1 MASVNKVILI
11 GNLGRDPE
19 TRMTADGRPIC
30 SLALAT
36 TRRYKDSQGALQ
48 EETEWHRVTLFG
60 RQAEVA
66 QQYLKK
72 GNPVYIEGRI
82 RTNRYT
88 DKDGIERDL
97 KRVYEIFPRIRHLIL
112 IRQKPPAQT
121 ARRLFHTV

>member
-66 QQYLKK
+66 PQAASPSRAATAL
-72 GNPVYIEGRI
+72 
-82 RTNRYT
+82 
-88 DKDGIERDL
+88 
-97 KRVYEIFPRIRHLIL
+97 PRATTALSR
-112 IRQKPPAQT
+112 RT
-121 ARRLFHTV
+121 ARRLRVPPHRPAAPMKSLKTMYRSKASGISS

>member
-66 QQYLKK
+66 QQYLKRATPSTSK
-72 GNPVYIEGRI
+72 AASARTATPTRTESSAGARASSPNPCS
-82 RTNRYT
+82 
-88 DKDGIERDL
+88 
-97 KRVYEIFPRIRHLIL
+97 F
-112 IRQKPPAQT
+112 
-121 ARRLFHTV
+121 